1 MKRKIVIGVL
11 ALAMVIPMSACSSKT
26 EDKAQT
32 NVSQSDDKQKSGGR
46 QIPQKKGNL
55 QMKSTNTV

>member
-11 ALAMVIPMSACSSKT
+11 VLAMVIPMSACSSKT

-32 NVSQSDDKQKSGGR
+32 NVSQSDDKQKEGSADTAE
-46 QIPQKKGNL
+46 KGNL

>member
-11 ALAMVIPMSACSSKT
+11 VLAMVIPMSACSSKT

-32 NVSQSDDKQKSGGR
+32 NVSQSDDKQE
-46 QIPQKKGNL
+46 PQKIGTL

>member
-32 NVSQSDDKQKSGGR
+32 NVSQSDDKQK
-46 QIPQKKGNL
+46 KGNL

>member
-11 ALAMVIPMSACSSKT
+11 VLAMVIPMSACSSKT

-32 NVSQSDDKQKSGGR
+32 NVSQSDDKQKEGR